1 MISFEANWIGVVVA
15 TVIGMVVGF
24 VWYAPRVMGNR
35 WMAYIGTTEA
45 DLKARGGRVVA
56 LISNLI
62 GSALTAYAIAI
73 LLQMIGISG
82 IGGGIVLGLIVWI
95 GFVFST
101 SWVGNVF
108 EKRPIGLTVLNNLYH
123 GITFVLMAIA
133 LIAIG

>member
-1 MISFEANWIGVVVA
+1 MISFEVNWIGVVVV

-35 WMAYIGTTEA
+35 WMAYVGTTEA

-62 GSALTAYAIAI
+62 GSALTAYVIAI
-73 LLQMIGISG
+73 HLQMIGITG
-82 IGGGIVLGLIVWI
+82 IGEGIVLGLIVWI
-95 GFVFST
+95 GFMFTT

-108 EKRPIGLTVLNNLYH
+108 EKRPIGLTVLNNLYYS
-123 GITFVLMAIA
+123 ITFMLMAIA
-133 LIAIG
+133 RTAIG

>member
-1 MISFEANWIGVVVA
+1 MISFEANWIGVVVV

-35 WMAYIGTTEA
+35 WMAYVGTTEA

-62 GSALTAYAIAI
+62 GSALTAYVIATH
-73 LLQMIGISG
+73 LQMIGITG
-82 IGGGIVLGLIVWI
+82 IGEGIVLGLIVWI
-95 GFVFST
+95 GFMFTT

-108 EKRPIGLTVLNNLYH
+108 EKRPIGLTVLNNLYYS
-123 GITFVLMAIA
+123 ITFMLMAIA
-133 LIAIG
+133 RTAIG